1 MAPDVSICVP
11 LYNGAAHLA
20 ECLESV
26 LGQTFADVEI
36 VLVDDGS
43 TDGTVT
49 IAEDFVRRDS
59 RVRLYRNPKNLGL
72 VANWNK
78 CVELT
83 NGEWIKFLFQDDFL
97 QSICLEQM
105 LDARKPGVALV
116 VCHRALKFDPGT
128 PEAVKQTY
136 LRHFSKYNLAS
147 AFP

>member
-1 MAPDVSICVP
+1 MTPDVSICVP

-43 TDGTVT
+43 TDDTVT
-49 IAEDFVRRDS
+49 ITESFAHRDS

-72 VANWNK
+72 VANWCR
-78 CVELT
+78 CVELA
-83 NGEWIKFLFQDDFL
+83 NGKWIKFLFQDDFL
-97 QSICLEQM
+97 EATCLERM

-116 VCHRALKFDPGT
+116 VCQRALEFDP
-128 PEAVKQTY
+128 
-136 LRHFSKYNLAS
+136 
-147 AFP
+147 